1 MLYTDVI
8 SFSGASKCQKV
19 MKIVTIKEENFHIF
33 IMSWGI
39 SIKFSDKMWLMTL
52 ATEKIT
58 FKQLSL
64 IRFKSTPGSPGVKES
79 RPKPFFGFYT
89 IDDIV

>member
-1 MLYTDVI
+1 MR
-8 SFSGASKCQKV
+8 
-19 MKIVTIKEENFHIF
+19 
-33 IMSWGI
+33 
-39 SIKFSDKMWLMTL
+39 LMTL
-52 ATEKIT
+52 APEKIT